1 MPAAETTRLVQLL
14 GAPPMDERFRTRWR
28 RPATDLTRPPGLP
41 PGLLY
46 HFELQMAGVVLL
58 TAMAA
63 GAVSLWLKRRREGA
77 ADTERARAEAEERA
91 REVEAGARAGGIPGT
106 EPKGDAAGDDGRP
119 QPNK

>member
-1 MPAAETTRLVQLL
+1 M
-14 GAPPMDERFRTRWR
+14 
-28 RPATDLTRPPGLP
+28 
-41 PGLLY
+41 LY

-91 REVEAGARAGGIPGT
+91 REVETGARAGGGPDT
-106 EPKGDAAGDDGRP
+106 EPKDDTAVDGGRP